1 MINACKIRGKPMN
14 TKIPQSVIKIY
25 ANSFPLCQVPNFGS
39 TELQKVSKI
48 VIKSF
53 CVILSPGEAKKGQK
67 KSHFKLPLQSNTKAR
82 IISSMYVPGVPT
94 ILDSILAKN
103 FIFFI
108 SLQFDDFFFCKNFKI
123 LILLGILKI
132 FNKTC
137 WDSL

>member
-1 MINACKIRGKPMN
+1 MPRFKVLLHINSNG
-14 TKIPQSVIKIY
+14 V
-25 ANSFPLCQVPNFGS
+25 
-39 TELQKVSKI
+39 

-103 FIFFI
+103 LIFFI
-108 SLQFDDFFFCKNFKI
+108 SLQFDDFFLQKFQNSNFAWHTQD
-123 LILLGILKI
+123 
-132 FNKTC
+132 FQ
-137 WDSL
+137 